1 MSDFRCPQ
9 SVIRMAGMSLDDEH
23 DYEYDYDYE
32 HDYDYDYDYE
42 HDYEHERET
51 VNQRTGEPANIERN
65 ASERRESS
73 ARRPLVILALAELLA
88 MTAWFSATAV
98 APALAADWRLD
109 DAGMAWLTLSVQ
121 LGFVAGTLA
130 AALLNLADRIP
141 AVRLF
146 AASALAAAAAT
157 ALVALLE
164 PGFTAAVALRMLTG
178 AALAG
183 VYPVGMK
190 LAASWTRANRGLGIG
205 LLVGALTVG
214 SGAPHLLPLAGG
226 LADWRTA
233 LYLAAATTAAGG
245 VIAAAWL
252 REGPLAAPSPPFQ
265 WRYAFRLWRDREL
278 RLANLGYLGHMWEL
292 YAMWAWIPLYL
303 RESFDMSGLDPRWAN
318 AAAFAVIAAG
328 GIGSLAAGALADRR
342 GRTAVTIA
350 AMAASGACALAAGP
364 LGGGPPALV
373 LALALVWGTTVVADS
388 AQFSAA
394 VTELADPAYAGTALT
409 VQTCAGFLLTAASI
423 RLVPILTAR
432 WGWTAAFAA
441 LAAGPVL
448 GVAAMA
454 ALRRAPGARR
464 LAGGRR

>member
-1 MSDFRCPQ
+1 MP
-9 SVIRMAGMSLDDEH
+9 GW
-23 DYEYDYDYE
+23 DYND
-32 HDYDYDYDYE
+32 
-42 HDYEHERET
+42 EHERDPVNLRTCELSKIET
-51 VNQRTGEPANIERN
+51 G
-65 ASERRESS
+65 ASAPPEHSV
-73 ARRPLVILALAELLA
+73 RRPLALLALAELLA

-98 APALAADWRLD
+98 APALAAEWRLNE
-109 DAGMAWLTLSVQ
+109 AGMAWLTLSVQ

-146 AASALAAAAAT
+146 AASAFAAAAAT
-157 ALVALLE
+157 ALVPILNA
-164 PGFTAAVALRMLTG
+164 GFGTTVVLRLLTG

-190 LAASWTRANRGLGIG
+190 LAASWTRTNRGLGIG

-226 LADWRTA
+226 LADWRTT
-233 LYLAAATTAAGG
+233 LYLAAGLTAGGGLVAAGW
-245 VIAAAWL
+245 I
-252 REGPLAAPSPPFQ
+252 REGPYATPAPPFL
-265 WRYAFRLWRDREL
+265 WRYAFRIWQDREL

-292 YAMWAWIPLYL
+292 YAMWAWIPLYI
-303 RESFDMSGLDPRWAN
+303 RESFGMSGLDPRWAN

-328 GIGSLAAGALADRR
+328 GAGSLVAGALADRR

-350 AMAASGACALAAGP
+350 AMAASGICALAAGP
-364 LGGGPPALV
+364 LCGGPPALV
-373 LALALVWGTTVVADS
+373 LSLALIWGTTVVADS

-409 VQTCAGFLLTAASI
+409 VQTCAGFLLTAVSI
-423 RLVPILTAR
+423 RLVPVLAAHE
-432 WGWTAAFAA
+432 GWAAAFAA
-441 LAAGPVL
+441 LAAGPAL
-448 GVAAMA
+448 GIAAMA
-454 ALRRAPGARR
+454 ALRRAPGACR